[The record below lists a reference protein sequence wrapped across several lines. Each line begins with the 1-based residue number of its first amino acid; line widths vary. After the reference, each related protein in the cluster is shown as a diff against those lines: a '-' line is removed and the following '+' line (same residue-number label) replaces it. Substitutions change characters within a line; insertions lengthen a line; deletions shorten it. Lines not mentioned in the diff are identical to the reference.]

1 MMVLKKFAA
10 IFAATLL
17 LATPGF
23 AEEILV
29 TVNGVKVPKYAA
41 DVLIEEQK
49 AAGVAE
55 SEDMRDAVREA
66 LIRRELIVAEAR
78 RAGLEKKPEIK
89 GMMENARLSVL
100 ARAYIDDYLK
110 ANPVSKTD
118 ISATYETFKKQVGS
132 TEFNVRHILVESEKE
147 AEDII
152 AKLKK
157 GSKFATLAKAS
168 LDVASKDNG
177 GDLGWMSPAAFVQP
191 FAQALSQMKKGQ
203 YSQTPVQTDFGYHV
217 IMVEDT
223 RATKMPSLEQV
234 EDNIKQRLNQQK
246 IENLLEELRAKAD
259 IK

>member
-1 MMVLKKFAA
+1 MILKKFAA
-10 IFAATLL
+10 VFAASLL
-17 LATPGF
+17 LSAPGF
-23 AEEILV
+23 AQDVFV
-29 TVNGVKVPKYAA
+29 TVNGAKVPKYVA

-55 SEDMRDAVREA
+55 SEEMLNAVRDA

-78 RAGLEKKPEIK
+78 RAGLEKKPEIQ

-100 ARAYIDDYLK
+100 VRAYIDDYLK
-110 ANPVSKTD
+110 ANPVTNTD
-118 ISATYETFKKQVGS
+118 ISATYETFKQQIGN
-132 TEFNVRHILVESEKE
+132 TEYHVRHILVENEKE
-147 AEDII
+147 AEEII

-157 GSKFATLAKAS
+157 GSKFATLTDSS

-191 FAQALSQMKKGQ
+191 FAQALAQLKKGQ
-203 YSQTPVQTDFGYHV
+203 YTQTPVQTDFGYHV

-223 RATKMPSLEQV
+223 RATKLPPLEQV
-234 EDNIKQRLNQQK
+234 QEQIRQRLNQQK
-246 IENLLEELRAKAD
+246 VENLLEELRAKAE